1 MGCSSYA
8 RKGGVCVTHGAKVK
22 RCSFEGC
29 TNIVV
34 KGGVCVTHGA
44 KQKAKKRCNHEGCT
58 NGAIKGGVCWTHGA
72 KRELKHCSFEGCTVP
87 PMPEKEKSASRT
99 SELK

>member
-1 MGCSSYA
+1 MPEKEEFVLPMEQRLSC
-8 RKGGVCVTHGAKVK
+8 
-22 RCSFEGC
+22 FEGC

-58 NGAIKGGVCWTHGA
+58 NGAIKGGICWTHGA
-72 KRELKHCSFEGCTVP
+72 KRELKHCSF
-87 PMPEKEKSASRT
+87 
-99 SELK
+99 